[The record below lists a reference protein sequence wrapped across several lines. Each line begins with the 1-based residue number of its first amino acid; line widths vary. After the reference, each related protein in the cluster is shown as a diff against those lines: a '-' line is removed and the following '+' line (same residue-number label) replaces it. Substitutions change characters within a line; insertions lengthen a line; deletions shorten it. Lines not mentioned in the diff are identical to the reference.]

1 MVCIYIFSG
10 EKTDKTDKDADDDD
24 VEINADSR

>member
-1 MVCIYIFSG
+1 MVCIIFFSG
-10 EKTDKTDKDADDDD
+10 EKMDKADKDADDDD

>member
-10 EKTDKTDKDADDDD
+10 EKMDKADKDGDDDD